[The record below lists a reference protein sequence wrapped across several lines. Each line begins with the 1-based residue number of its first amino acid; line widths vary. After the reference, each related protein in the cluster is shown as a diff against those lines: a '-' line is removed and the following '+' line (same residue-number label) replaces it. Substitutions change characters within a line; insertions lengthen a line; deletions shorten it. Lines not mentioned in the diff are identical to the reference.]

1 MSDPVLALQREQG
14 THATTCRK
22 CDQDTISRWDM
33 QRNLTPL
40 LEIGVSGHDE
50 PHLLIDKKIKTNNGP
65 LELPHLR
72 RVDIEL
78 ARLISSLAR

>member
-1 MSDPVLALQREQG
+1 VSDPVLALQREQG

-33 QRNLTPL
+33 QRNLTSL
-40 LEIGVSGHDE
+40 LEIGVSGHDD
-50 PHLLIDKKIKTNNGP
+50 PHLLIDNGP

-78 ARLISSLAR
+78 ARLSSSLAR